1 MTIRNLNSTLKT
13 SLMNYDP
20 FIVAH
25 LIKFE
30 RPQKVSQFGG
40 EVQGTALDFTY
51 ITDAQ
56 HDILFDDGGKDRS
69 GNLLGVQNYRANKV
83 QSLGTINENIKA
95 KASNMSLILDS
106 SSLGASAQATV
117 TFTSSEMAGDV
128 DLVEKGFQEGDK
140 VLLTGTGSNNNK
152 YVRINSFK
160 NDGKTIVF
168 TAIDSISSDSS
179 AKIFTIALASEELL
193 AMLADKTASS
203 YTNYINRQVLIYKV
217 HINPETRAII
227 GEPYL
232 HFKGITNGVAIDE
245 KLDSSK
251 ITWTLSSHWGDF
263 IRVQGRMTDDATHR
277 ALQID
282 GSPDL
287 NSVIKSDYA
296 SDLGFMH
303 ANTAVNHLATYS
315 ATEIEYKQVDINGSW
330 PGGKRLREIEIEV
343 PRQTD
348 LQFNL
353 QAKMLP
359 VVYGVRKIDSFPVFV
374 DTHKD
379 RSSEVYKVDA
389 ICEGKIAGILDIF
402 IEDNSTICLDLPDFD
417 TRNPDGQSYDAN
429 TVEVKCNGR
438 ADRGDTLT
446 QYSNTGT
453 ELFNFNLSFMAN
465 VDWEAVA
472 AANPQYDYSE
482 VLDIDWSTYDTGTT
496 NSETGDAT
504 GILHKGSHSVNSPLK
519 ADFTFYQ
526 GLEDQQSDN
535 TLTNLASN
543 EQFKVQNSYYDGN
556 APYWSPNH
564 RLLDTAY
571 VVGKYTIAEGETSIP
586 SLKYV
591 VRGRDPECYNY
602 DGSYKHDYQSGTSE
616 ASSNFSLGSSVTL
629 HETGNNAQI
638 GSAVDIID
646 KWSTFDSD
654 GQRDHR
660 FRFSTSPNLVDS
672 SNNPITAFYMKNSS
686 NQKWHMQTWDHT
698 EITGTVSTALNT
710 TVFSEAVGT
719 SSGLKLTFTGSSTL
733 FKGVLAH
740 PKVEIGL
747 NKTATPTLSAS
758 TFAGFTYNSS
768 TSIIDNFSQITTVP
782 GLNSIQ
788 IKNAIVLASG
798 SSDDNFYNG
807 NTITLTDNSG
817 STPYV
822 QTRTIVDYV
831 GATKVAIVN
840 APWDW
845 QHPASS
851 GNTYAIGSIGDRRVT
866 INPAMQLLD
875 YMTNKRYGKGLE
887 ILSDIDLPAWKE
899 AAVSCDT
906 RSNIT
911 IAVPTSVSIAE
922 DEVYR
927 YPATGTPYFMG
938 TVSSVTTLG
947 GKKQVVFKDVVG
959 KLATKWNSW
968 KVFASGELYWHN
980 GKVYSG
986 TDAVVS
992 SAPSSNHLT
1001 SLALKKVG
1009 GTTIGV
1015 DLSEASANGNP
1026 IIKKYSTVSGNYTAA
1041 GYSLYDSDDI
1051 KYWRYL
1057 GWDDSSQRNVTRH
1070 QMNQVVD
1077 TKLPL
1082 FDNINKILSQFNGM
1096 LKYTAGK
1103 YSLQVK
1109 GQKGV
1114 VDAAEQITEA
1124 DIIGTI
1130 KLTDKGLKN
1139 SKNYVSTSIIDP
1151 ANKFEGRSVSFFNS
1165 DYLKEDKGIQKKGQF
1180 SLPGVTNYFNARF
1193 NVKQYLDESRY
1204 GLTIQFTL
1212 APRGLLL
1219 TAGSIIELTYDRFK
1233 YNSKE
1238 FRITNL
1244 NVKKDGTVDVV
1255 ADEHNDAA
1263 YAVPESAGVGYGIV
1277 EQPAVGQAP
1286 ESLPTPA
1293 PPTDLQCSQTSQ
1305 GEIVLT
1311 WANPSTFT
1319 SATHAVEIYSST
1331 VNNFETSAT
1340 SLIGTSETN
1349 SFHDIVGQGEG
1360 NQTRYYWI
1368 RIMMR
1373 TPKLNTAGTDFRNVP
1388 SLYAPLKP
1396 SSGTFVGVEGVG
1408 QATRAVRSIKLNPG
1422 ATTTFVYENDGT
1434 GIEPGFLAFTDITTT
1449 KFNDSGT
1456 VTYQWKINGS
1466 NVTNSNSDKST
1477 YRYNAPTNYSN
1488 MPQTVT
1494 VEMTDTLSDSTT
1506 IVVSDSVSF
1515 IGVRTVIDG
1524 YTVTPSSG
1532 THNFAATDLGAIDD
1546 ISSFST
1552 TFTVKRGGT
1561 DLTFDNASSPAA
1573 NTFKYGTFASVTPAN
1588 SVVPQVTGTDPDIIV
1603 LHASSGNFLTGTT
1616 VTQASFVVP
1625 IIENDTN
1632 TTIASIKIVLSK
1644 SLEGV
1649 NARTVRLSAPEQAI
1663 AYNSAGASPDPSA
1676 AFNITATPF
1685 NTTGTPKYQFFKG
1698 TTSVQASSTSAVYAY
1713 TAPTAY
1719 STLPEVITV
1728 KLREDNNTAV
1738 IATDT
1743 FTIFGVKD
1751 GADGTDA
1758 QNQKTVFVF
1767 KKNDTAIGFDGSNDA
1782 TSQTFASPTAGLEA
1796 GWSTTQPA
1804 LSSNNDKVYMSQ
1816 RLFTSDAASPQAT
1829 SWSTPVVVA
1838 RRTDGSAGT
1847 AAQNQKTVFVFK
1859 KNDTT
1864 ITFTSG
1870 NDATSQ
1876 TFASPTTGLEANW
1889 STTQPALSNNGDEV
1903 YMSQRLFTSDAA
1915 SPQATS
1921 WSTPVV
1927 VARRTDGINAI
1938 SAGYS
1943 NQAHV
1948 VPVSG
1953 AGAPTFTG
1961 SGGILSV
1968 FDGTTELSLKSNT
1981 QSSTAPAEADVGTYN
1996 VNIVK
2001 SSGTTLT
2008 EPAITGQGSA
2018 GATLADFS
2026 GSALTSVTVY
2036 SLNIYIRALDG
2047 TSHTRQIDITITP
2060 ADQGATG
2067 PAGLR
2072 TVHGHLFYEKET
2084 SGDPTAPTERTY
2096 TFLTGDIDG
2105 GSGANEVRS
2114 LDDGTAVNKWT
2125 NDPRTQD
2132 ASSGS
2137 GFYILPYFGTEAAAN
2152 SSTLEVT
2159 YGTIKPHTSFT
2170 GVVTF
2175 SSGNFSQSGS
2185 VLDSIDGSNVKV
2197 GTTALSEANTLN
2209 ANTTKA
2215 NVGLDNVNNP
2225 SSATIPIGT
2234 SEVAGN
2240 IGGVGITK
2248 IEGGNIKAEST
2259 IEVGLQTGTNK
2270 AGLTGTSAAGN
2281 LTGQLD
2287 TDVRVYS
2294 GSTFNNRANA
2304 PFRVTQE
2311 GVVHAE
2317 TGSIG
2322 GFLIGADAIESTTAG
2337 SRITLSSDLASNPNS
2352 PNQLTLT
2359 SRVGDD
2365 FLLYAGIPVKED
2377 VSQEDNPPFSIA
2389 SDGNVVMRSFELRDA
2404 NNTTILDSDN
2414 LLSDTLMSQIAGS
2427 LGGGTPTTSFEESTP
2442 NNLFELQLS
2451 QAQNVQI
2458 DFEIYSGGPYITGLD
2473 GTQTQ
2478 ALNSIMPQI
2487 AVEIEY
2493 RIKGNSTWLTL
2504 GTKTLTGV
2512 KNATQPSLTAEQYW
2526 ISAESFTARS
2536 SSTLYRSQI
2545 EFGYG
2550 CVTAQGNFKGSI
2562 QKQNL
2567 AAGTYEV
2574 RINSLTT
2581 TDKNITVS
2589 TRSYTPSGSQLVDY
2603 GYGFGATQSTTGATV
2618 IGAGRNFTVQNYTSG
2633 GYVDNSSWTSV
2644 INISPKFVKDSIS
2657 LSDYLPKTGGTVT
2670 GNITLDTGASI
2681 DSTTNTDLAIKRA
2694 GTTAL
2699 TLRNGYISLGSGID
2713 IRPGN
2718 GEGLYWFNGTGND
2731 MSLVG
2736 KMGTG
2741 DSGILIKAPQA
2752 SQTLFEFSDDGG
2764 LYNKFGRVSP
2774 DVSNPNSSTTYHWFT
2789 TSGGDDI
2796 WQVKL
2801 NTNPCITVSE
2811 ASVKTESVLE
2821 FADGTT
2827 QATAAQVAP
2836 YFYRRVSRTSNST
2849 TAAAVWSGILVVE
2862 DHYMSRGSIEHDNA
2876 ANFNDSN
2883 SILYTMYVANSS
2895 TSAVTK
2901 SFKILKLDDDVY
2913 IRVNN
2918 VQVASRG
2925 QTYSEHEVPVT
2936 LSISI
2941 PGKSTSSD
2949 PSKVSR
2955 IDIIKNDHGGG
2966 DHNLEMY
2973 CLLLDR
2979 PGANQK
2985 ITFQEFNDTYA
2996 ENDTTYTP

>member
-1 MTIRNLNSTLKT
+1 
-13 SLMNYDP
+13 MNYDP

-83 QSLGTINENIKA
+83 QSLGTINENIQA

-193 AMLADKTASS
+193 SMFADKTASS

-296 SDLGFMH
+296 SDLGFLH
-303 ANTAVNHLATYS
+303 ANTAINHLATYS

-417 TRNPDGQSYDAN
+417 TRNPSGQSYDAN

-453 ELFNFNLSFMAN
+453 ELINFDFSFLAN
-465 VDWEAVA
+465 IDWEAVA
-472 AANPQYDYSE
+472 LANPQYDYSAM
-482 VLDIDWSTYDTGTT
+482 LDIDWSTYDTGTT

-504 GILHKGSHSVNSPLK
+504 GIRHKGSHSVNSPLK

-535 TLTNLASN
+535 TLTNLASSK
-543 EQFKVQNSYYDGN
+543 QFKVQNSYYDGN

-602 DGSYKHDYQSGTSE
+602 DGSYNHDYQSGTSE
-616 ASSNFSLGSSVTL
+616 SSSNFSLGSSVTL

-698 EITGTVSTALNT
+698 EITGTISTALT
-710 TVFSEAVGT
+710 TTAFSEAVGT

-782 GLNSIQ
+782 NLNSIQ

-817 STPYV
+817 SIPYV

-875 YMTNKRYGKGLE
+875 YMTNKRYGKGLD
-887 ILSDIDLPAWKE
+887 IISDIDLPAWKE

-906 RSNIT
+906 RSNVT

-986 TDAVVS
+986 TGAVVS

-1026 IIKKYSTVSGNYTAA
+1026 LVKKYSTVSGNYTAA

-1193 NVKQYLDESRY
+1193 NIKQYLDESRY

-1219 TAGSIIELTYDRFK
+1219 TAGSIIELTYDRFG

-1311 WANPSTFT
+1311 WANPSTFN

-1331 VNNFETSAT
+1331 VNNFETLAT

-1388 SLYAPLKP
+1388 SLYSPLKP
-1396 SSGTFVGVEGVG
+1396 SSGIFVGVAGVG

-1434 GIEPGFLAFTDITTT
+1434 GIEPGFLASTNITTT

-1456 VTYQWKINGS
+1456 VTYQWKLNG
-1466 NVTNSNSDKST
+1466 TNITNGGNAGT
-1477 YRYNAPTNYSN
+1477 YQYNAPTNYSA
-1488 MPQTVT
+1488 MPQTIT
-1494 VEMTDTLSDSTT
+1494 VEMTDTLSDNTT
-1506 IVVSDSVSF
+1506 IVVSDSITF

-1524 YTVTPSSG
+1524 YTVTPSTG

-1573 NTFKYGTFASVTPAN
+1573 NTFKYGGFASVTPQN
-1588 SVVPQVTGTDPDIIV
+1588 SVVPQVTIADPDIIV
-1603 LHASSGNFLTGTT
+1603 LNASSGSFLTGTT

-1649 NARTVRLSAPEQAI
+1649 NSRTVSLSAPEQAI
-1663 AYNSAGASPDPSA
+1663 AYNSNGASPDPSA
-1676 AFNITATPF
+1676 SFNITATSF

-1698 TTSVQASSTSAVYAY
+1698 VTSVQNSSTNAVYAY

-1728 KLREDNNTAV
+1728 KLREDDNTAV

-1743 FTIFGVKD
+1743 FTIFGVKE
-1751 GADGTDA
+1751 
-1758 QNQKTVFVF
+1758 
-1767 KKNDTAIGFDGSNDA
+1767 GS
-1782 TSQTFASPTAGLEA
+1782 
-1796 GWSTTQPA
+1796 
-1804 LSSNNDKVYMSQ
+1804 
-1816 RLFTSDAASPQAT
+1816 
-1829 SWSTPVVVA
+1829 
-1838 RRTDGSAGT
+1838 
-1847 AAQNQKTVFVFK
+1847 
-1859 KNDTT
+1859 
-1864 ITFTSG
+1864 
-1870 NDATSQ
+1870 
-1876 TFASPTTGLEANW
+1876 
-1889 STTQPALSNNGDEV
+1889 
-1903 YMSQRLFTSDAA
+1903 
-1915 SPQATS
+1915 
-1921 WSTPVV
+1921 
-1927 VARRTDGINAI
+1927 NAI

-1943 NQAHV
+1943 NQAHT
-1948 VPVSG
+1948 VPVSIS
-1953 AGAPTFTG
+1953 GAPTFTG
-1961 SGGILSV
+1961 SGGVLSV
-1968 FDGTTELSLKSNT
+1968 FDGITELSLKSNT
-1981 QSSTAPAEADVGTYN
+1981 QSSTAPAAADVGTYN
-1996 VNIVK
+1996 VDIVK

-2018 GATLADFS
+2018 GATLADFG

-2047 TSHTRQIDITITP
+2047 TTHTRQIDITITP

-2072 TVHGHLFYEKET
+2072 TVHGHLFYEKDT
-2084 SGDPTAPTERTY
+2084 SPTVYPDPPGNAGKTY

-2105 GSGANEVRS
+2105 GAGANEVRS

-2132 ASSGS
+2132 ASSGN
-2137 GFYILPYFGTEAAAN
+2137 GFYILPYFGTETAAN

-2175 SSGNFSQSGS
+2175 SSGNFSQGGS

-2215 NVGLDNVNNP
+2215 NVGLGNVNNP
-2225 SSATIPIGT
+2225 SSATTPIGT
-2234 SEVAGN
+2234 SEVANN
-2240 IGGVGITK
+2240 IGGVGISK
-2248 IEGGNIKAEST
+2248 IEGGNILAEST
-2259 IEVGLQTGTNK
+2259 IQVGLQTGTNK
-2270 AGLTGTSAAGN
+2270 AGLTGTSATGG
-2281 LTGQLD
+2281 LTGQ
-2287 TDVRVYS
+2287 
-2294 GSTFNNRANA
+2294 
-2304 PFRVTQE
+2304 
-2311 GVVHAE
+2311 
-2317 TGSIG
+2317 
-2322 GFLIGADAIESTTAG
+2322 ADDRCTNI
-2337 SRITLSSDLASNPNS
+2337 
-2352 PNQLTLT
+2352 
-2359 SRVGDD
+2359 
-2365 FLLYAGIPVKED
+2365 
-2377 VSQEDNPPFSIA
+2377 
-2389 SDGNVVMRSFELRDA
+2389 LRH
-2404 NNTTILDSDN
+2404 
-2414 LLSDTLMSQIAGS
+2414 
-2427 LGGGTPTTSFEESTP
+2427 
-2442 NNLFELQLS
+2442 
-2451 QAQNVQI
+2451 
-2458 DFEIYSGGPYITGLD
+2458 
-2473 GTQTQ
+2473 
-2478 ALNSIMPQI
+2478 
-2487 AVEIEY
+2487 
-2493 RIKGNSTWLTL
+2493 WL
-2504 GTKTLTGV
+2504 
-2512 KNATQPSLTAEQYW
+2512 
-2526 ISAESFTARS
+2526 
-2536 SSTLYRSQI
+2536 
-2545 EFGYG
+2545 
-2550 CVTAQGNFKGSI
+2550 
-2562 QKQNL
+2562 
-2567 AAGTYEV
+2567 
-2574 RINSLTT
+2574 
-2581 TDKNITVS
+2581 
-2589 TRSYTPSGSQLVDY
+2589 
-2603 GYGFGATQSTTGATV
+2603 
-2618 IGAGRNFTVQNYTSG
+2618 
-2633 GYVDNSSWTSV
+2633 
-2644 INISPKFVKDSIS
+2644 
-2657 LSDYLPKTGGTVT
+2657 
-2670 GNITLDTGASI
+2670 
-2681 DSTTNTDLAIKRA
+2681 
-2694 GTTAL
+2694 
-2699 TLRNGYISLGSGID
+2699 
-2713 IRPGN
+2713 
-2718 GEGLYWFNGTGND
+2718 
-2731 MSLVG
+2731 
-2736 KMGTG
+2736 
-2741 DSGILIKAPQA
+2741 
-2752 SQTLFEFSDDGG
+2752 
-2764 LYNKFGRVSP
+2764 
-2774 DVSNPNSSTTYHWFT
+2774 
-2789 TSGGDDI
+2789 
-2796 WQVKL
+2796 
-2801 NTNPCITVSE
+2801 
-2811 ASVKTESVLE
+2811 
-2821 FADGTT
+2821 
-2827 QATAAQVAP
+2827 
-2836 YFYRRVSRTSNST
+2836 
-2849 TAAAVWSGILVVE
+2849 
-2862 DHYMSRGSIEHDNA
+2862 
-2876 ANFNDSN
+2876 
-2883 SILYTMYVANSS
+2883 
-2895 TSAVTK
+2895 
-2901 SFKILKLDDDVY
+2901 
-2913 IRVNN
+2913 
-2918 VQVASRG
+2918 
-2925 QTYSEHEVPVT
+2925 
-2936 LSISI
+2936 
-2941 PGKSTSSD
+2941 
-2949 PSKVSR
+2949 
-2955 IDIIKNDHGGG
+2955 
-2966 DHNLEMY
+2966 
-2973 CLLLDR
+2973 
-2979 PGANQK
+2979 
-2985 ITFQEFNDTYA
+2985 
-2996 ENDTTYTP
+2996 

>member
-56 HDILFDDGGKDRS
+56 HDILFDDGSKDRS
-69 GNLLGVQNYRANKV
+69 GSSLGIQNYRANKV
-83 QSLGTINENIKA
+83 QSLGTINENIQA
-95 KASNMSLILDS
+95 KASNMSLVLDS
-106 SSLGASAQATV
+106 SALGASAQSTV
-117 TFTSSEMAGDV
+117 TFTSSEMTGDV
-128 DLVEKGFQEGDK
+128 DLAERGFQEGDK
-140 VLLTGTGSNNNK
+140 VLLVGTGSNNNK

-160 NDGKTIVF
+160 NEGKTIVF
-168 TAIDSISSDSS
+168 TPIDTISSDSS
-179 AKIFTIALASEELL
+179 AKVFTITLASEELL
-193 AMLADKTASS
+193 TMLSDKTASS
-203 YTNYINRQVLIYKV
+203 YTNYINRQVFIYKV

-251 ITWTLSSHWGDF
+251 VTWTLSSHWGDF

-277 ALQID
+277 ALQVD

-296 SDLGFMH
+296 TDLGFMH
-303 ANTAVNHLATYS
+303 ANTAINHLATY
-315 ATEIEYKQVDINGSW
+315 TDTKIEYKQVDINGGW
-330 PGGKRLREIEIEV
+330 PGGKRIREIEVEV

-359 VVYGVRKIDSFPVFV
+359 VVYGVRKVDSFPIFV

-379 RSSEVYKVDA
+379 RSSEVYKIDA

-402 IEDNSTICLDLPDFD
+402 IEDNPTICLDLPDFD
-417 TRNPDGQSYDAN
+417 SRSPDGASFDSE
-429 TVEVKCNGR
+429 TVEIQCNGR
-438 ADRGDTLT
+438 ADRGDTLSH
-446 QYSNTGT
+446 YSNLGSTP
-453 ELFNFNLSFMAN
+453 LQFNWSFLAN
-465 VDWEAVA
+465 IDWEALA
-472 AANPQYDYSE
+472 AANPQYDYSA
-482 VLDIDWSTYDTGTT
+482 VLSIDWDAAATGTT
-496 NSETGDAT
+496 NAQTGDAT
-504 GILHKGSHSVNSPLK
+504 GILHKGSHSITSPLQ

-526 GLEDQQSDN
+526 GLEDQQADN

-543 EQFKVQNSYYDGN
+543 NNFKVQNSYYDGN

-571 VVGKYTIAEGETSIP
+571 VMGKYTIAAGETTIP
-586 SLKYV
+586 SLKYI

-602 DGSYKHDYQSGTSE
+602 DGSYRHDYESGTSE
-616 ASSNFSLGSSVTL
+616 SHSNFALGSSITL
-629 HETGNNAQI
+629 HKTSDNTQI
-638 GSAVDIID
+638 GSTVTIID

-654 GQRDHR
+654 GNRDHR
-660 FRFSTSPNLVDS
+660 FRFSTTPNLTDGS
-672 SNNPITAFYMKNSS
+672 SAITAFYMKNSS

-698 EITGTVSTALNT
+698 EITGTVSTALST
-710 TVFSEAVGT
+710 TSFSEATGT
-719 SSGLKLTFTGSSTL
+719 SSGLKLTFTGSSTV
-733 FKGVLAH
+733 FKSVLAH
-740 PKVEIGL
+740 PKVEIGITKSTL
-747 NKTATPTLSAS
+747 PTLSAS

-768 TSIIDNFSQITTVP
+768 TSVIDNFSQITTVQN
-782 GLNSIQ
+782 LNSVQ

-798 SSDDNFYNG
+798 SSTDNFYNG
-807 NTITLTDNSG
+807 NKITLTDNSG
-817 STPYV
+817 STPYI
-822 QTRTIVDYV
+822 QERTIVDYD
-831 GATKVAIVN
+831 GTTKVAIVN

-845 QHPASS
+845 QYIPSS
-851 GNTYAIGSIGDRRVT
+851 GDTYAIGSIGDRRVT
-866 INPAMQLLD
+866 LNPSMQLLD
-875 YMTNKRYGKGLE
+875 YMTSKRYGKGLD
-887 ILSDIDLPAWKE
+887 ISSDIDLPAWKE

-906 RSNIT
+906 RSDVT
-911 IAVPTSVSIAE
+911 IAVPTSVSIAV
-922 DEVYR
+922 DEVYT
-927 YPATGTPYFMG
+927 YPVSGEPHFMG
-938 TVSSVTTLG
+938 TVKSVDTLG

-959 KLATKWNSW
+959 KLGTKWNSW
-968 KVFASGELYWHN
+968 KIFGSGELYWYN
-980 GKVYSG
+980 GKAYAG
-986 TDAVVS
+986 TGAVVS
-992 SAPSSNHLT
+992 SAPSSNHLV

-1009 GTTIGV
+1009 GSTIGI
-1015 DLSEASANGNP
+1015 DLSESSANGNP
-1026 IIKKYSTVSGNYTAA
+1026 LVKKYSTVSQSYTAS
-1041 GYSLYDSDDI
+1041 GYSLYDADDV

-1082 FDNINKILSQFNGM
+1082 FDNINKILYQFNGM
-1096 LKYTAGK
+1096 LKYTSGK

-1109 GQKGV
+1109 GQKGT

-1130 KLTDKGLKN
+1130 KLSDKGLKN

-1193 NVKQYLDESRY
+1193 NIKQYLDESRY

-1219 TAGSIIELTYDRFK
+1219 TAGSIIELTYDRFG

-1263 YAVPESAGVGYGIV
+1263 YVVPESTGAGYGIV
-1277 EQPAVGQAP
+1277 EQPQIGQSP
-1286 ESLPTPA
+1286 EPLPTPA
-1293 PPTDLQCSQTSQ
+1293 APTSLQCSQTSQ

-1311 WANPSTFT
+1311 WTNPSTFT
-1319 SATHAVEIYSST
+1319 SATHSVEIYSST
-1331 VNNFETSAT
+1331 VNNFDNTT
-1340 SLIGTSETN
+1340 DPVTLIGTSDTN
-1349 SFHDIVGQGEG
+1349 SFHDVIGQGEG

-1368 RIMMR
+1368 RAMVR
-1373 TPKLNTAGTDFRNVP
+1373 TPKFNVSGTDFRNVP
-1388 SLYAPLKP
+1388 SLFEPSRP
-1396 SSGTFVGVEGVG
+1396 SSGTFVGVQGVG

-1434 GIEPGFLAFTDITTT
+1434 GIEPGFVAFTDITTT

-1466 NVTNSNSDKST
+1466 NVTNTNSDKST

-1561 DLTFDNASSPAA
+1561 NLTFDNASSPAA
-1573 NTFKYGTFASVTPAN
+1573 NTFKYGTFGSVTPTN
-1588 SVVPQVTGTDPDIIV
+1588 SVVPQVTVSDPDIIV
-1603 LHASSGNFLTGTT
+1603 LHASTGNFLTGTT

-1632 TTIASIKIVLSK
+1632 TTIANIKIVLSK

-1649 NARTVRLSAPEQAI
+1649 NARTVSLSAPEQAI

-1698 TTSVQASSTSAVYAY
+1698 ATSVQASSTNAVYAY

-1728 KLREDNNTAV
+1728 KLRENDNNAV

-1743 FTIFGVKD
+1743 FTIFGVKE

-1767 KKNDTAIGFDGSNDA
+1767 KKNDDTIGFAGSNDA
-1782 TSQTFASPTAGLEA
+1782 TNQSFASPTAGLEA

-1816 RLFTSDAASPQAT
+1816 RLFTSDAASPQA
-1829 SWSTPVVVA
+1829 SGWSDPVIVA
-1838 RRTDGSAGT
+1838 QKTNGAAGT
-1847 AAQNQKTVFVFK
+1847 DAQNQKTVFVFK
-1859 KNDTT
+1859 KNDDT
-1864 ITFTSG
+1864 IGFTGS
-1870 NDATSQ
+1870 NNATNQS
-1876 TFASPTTGLEANW
+1876 FASPTTGLEAGW

-1915 SPQATS
+1915 SPQAAS
-1921 WSTPVV
+1921 WSAPVV

-1943 NQAHV
+1943 NQAHA

-1961 SGGILSV
+1961 SGGVLSV

-2001 SSGTTLT
+2001 SSGTTLN
-2008 EPAITGQGSA
+2008 EPAITGAGSA
-2018 GATLADFS
+2018 GATLGNFS

-2067 PAGLR
+2067 PDGLR
-2072 TVHGHLFYEKET
+2072 TVHGNLFYEKDS
-2084 SGDPTAPTERTY
+2084 SGAPSAPTGTTY
-2096 TFLTGDIDG
+2096 AFSTGKV
-2105 GSGANEVRS
+2105 SGTGINDSGTTNVWKNEP
-2114 LDDGTAVNKWT
+2114 N
-2125 NDPRTQD
+2125 TQD
-2132 ASSGS
+2132 ASSGN
-2137 GFYILPYFGTEAAAN
+2137 GFYILTYFGTESAAN
-2152 SSTLEVT
+2152 SSTFDIQ
-2159 YGTIKPHTSFT
+2159 YGSIKSHTSFT

-2175 SSGNFSQSGS
+2175 SSGDFSQGGS
-2185 VLDSIDGSNVKV
+2185 TINNIDGGNVQV
-2197 GTTALSEANTLN
+2197 GSTALTETNTLN
-2209 ANTTKA
+2209 ANTTSTD
-2215 NVGLDNVNNP
+2215 VGLGNVNNP
-2225 SSATIPIGT
+2225 GSATTPIGT
-2234 SEVAGN
+2234 GEVAAN
-2240 IGGVGITK
+2240 IGGVGISK
-2248 IEGGNIKAEST
+2248 IEGGNILAEST
-2259 IEVGLQTGTNK
+2259 IEVGLQSGTNK

-2281 LTGQLD
+2281 LTGQAD
-2287 TDVRVYS
+2287 TDVRIYS
-2294 GSTFNNRANA
+2294 GAEFDNRANA
-2304 PFRVTQE
+2304 PFSVTQE
-2311 GVVHAE
+2311 GEINAE
-2317 TGSIG
+2317 FGTIG
-2322 GFLIGADAIESTTAG
+2322 GFLIGQDAIESTTAG
-2337 SRITLSSDLASNPNS
+2337 SRMTLGSDLASNPQ
-2352 PNQLTLT
+2352 NQLTLT
-2359 SRVGDD
+2359 SRTDD
-2365 FLLYAGIPVKED
+2365 AFLLYAGIPVKPD
-2377 VSQEDNPPFSIA
+2377 GGVTQEDNPPFSIA

-2427 LGGGTPTTSFEESTP
+2427 LGGGTPTTSFDEGTP

-2458 DFEIYSGGPYITGLD
+2458 DFEIYSGGPYITGFG
-2473 GTQTQ
+2473 GTETQ

-2493 RIKGNSTWLTL
+2493 RIKGNSTWIPL

-2512 KNATQPSLTAEQYW
+2512 KNASLPSLSAEQYW

-2581 TDKNITVS
+2581 ADKNITVY
-2589 TRSYTPSGSQLVDY
+2589 TRSYNPTGSQLVDY

-2633 GYVDNSSWTSV
+2633 GYVDNSNWTSV
-2644 INISPKFVKDSIS
+2644 ITVSPKFVKDSIS

-2670 GNITLDTGASI
+2670 GNITFDTGASI

-2694 GTTAL
+2694 GSTAL
-2699 TLRNGYISLGSGID
+2699 TLRNGYVSFSEQ
-2713 IRPGN
+2713 IRPQNFN
-2718 GEGLYWFNGTGND
+2718 GIYYYNSTGHDMALGFSAGTGNS
-2731 MSLVG
+2731 SLYISLPV
-2736 KMGTG
+2736 
-2741 DSGILIKAPQA
+2741 A
-2752 SQTLFEFSDDGG
+2752 SQTLFKFHQNGG
-2764 LYNKFGRVSP
+2764 LYNTFGRVSP
-2774 DVSNPNSSTTYHWFT
+2774 DVSAPNSSTTYHWFT
-2789 TSGGDDI
+2789 TSGGDDV

-2801 NTNPCITVSE
+2801 NNNSCLTVSE

-2836 YFYRRVSRTSNST
+2836 YFYRRVSNSTNKT
-2849 TAAAVWSGILVVE
+2849 TAAQVWADTLVVE

-2876 ANFNDSN
+2876 AGFNDSN
-2883 SILYTMYVANSS
+2883 SVLYTMYVANSS

-2918 VQVASRG
+2918 VQVASRTT
-2925 QTYSEHEVPVT
+2925 TYSSQSFPVT
-2936 LSISI
+2936 LNISI
-2941 PGKSTSSD
+2941 PGKASGTT
-2949 PSKVSR
+2949 SKVSR

-2966 DHNLEMY
+2966 DHEFEMY

-2985 ITFQEFNDTYA
+2985 ITFQEFNDTYT

>member
-30 RPQKVSQFGG
+30 RPQNVSQFGG

-56 HDILFDDGGKDRS
+56 HDILFDDGSKDRS
-69 GNLLGVQNYRANKV
+69 GNLLGIQNYRANKV
-83 QSLGTINENIKA
+83 QSLGTINENIQA
-95 KASNMSLILDS
+95 KASNMSLVLDS
-106 SSLGASAQATV
+106 SALGASAQATV
-117 TFTSSEMAGDV
+117 TFTSSEMTGDV
-128 DLVEKGFQEGDK
+128 DLAESGFQEGDK

-160 NDGKTIVF
+160 NNGKTIVF
-168 TAIDSISSDSS
+168 TPIDTISSDSS
-179 AKIFTIALASEELL
+179 AKVFTLTLASEELL

-203 YTNYINRQVLIYKV
+203 YTNYINRQVFIYKV

-232 HFKGITNGVAIDE
+232 HFKGITNGVAIEE

-296 SDLGFMH
+296 TDLGFMH
-303 ANTAVNHLATYS
+303 SNTAINHLATYID
-315 ATEIEYKQVDINGSW
+315 TEIEYKQVDINGGW

-359 VVYGVRKIDSFPVFV
+359 VVYGVRKVDSFPIFV

-379 RSSEVYKVDA
+379 RSSEVYKIDA

-402 IEDNSTICLDLPDFD
+402 IEDNPTICLDLPDFD
-417 TRNPDGQSYDAN
+417 SRNSQGAQYDAD
-429 TVEVKCNGR
+429 TVEIQCNGR
-438 ADRGDTLT
+438 ADRGDTLSH
-446 QYSNTGT
+446 YSNVNSSST
-453 ELFNFNLSFMAN
+453 FSYNWSFLAN
-465 VDWEAVA
+465 IDWEALA
-472 AANPQYDYSE
+472 AANPQYDYST
-482 VLDIDWSTYDTGTT
+482 VLAIDWDTLATGTT
-496 NSETGDAT
+496 NAETGDAT
-504 GILHKGSHSVNSPLK
+504 GLLHKGSHSITSPLR

-526 GLEDQQSDN
+526 GLEDQQADN

-543 EQFKVQNSYYDGN
+543 NNFKIQNSYYEGN

-571 VVGKYTIAEGETSIP
+571 VMGKYTIAAGETSIP

-602 DGSYKHDYQSGTSE
+602 DGSYRHDYESGTSE
-616 ASSNFSLGSSVTL
+616 SPSNFSLGSSVTL
-629 HETGNNAQI
+629 HKTSDNTQI
-638 GSAVDIID
+638 GSTVTIID

-654 GQRDHR
+654 GIRDHR
-660 FRFSTSPNLVDS
+660 FRFSTAPTLTDGSGA
-672 SNNPITAFYMKNSS
+672 ITAFYMKNSS

-698 EITGTVSTALNT
+698 EITGTVSTVLST
-710 TVFSEAVGT
+710 TSFSEAVGT
-719 SSGLKLTFTGSSTL
+719 SSGLKLTFTGSSTV
-733 FKGVLAH
+733 FKSVLAH
-740 PKVEIGL
+740 PKAEIGITK
-747 NKTATPTLSAS
+747 NTIPTLSAS

-768 TSIIDNFSQITTVP
+768 TSVIDNFSQITTVQN
-782 GLNSIQ
+782 LDSVQ

-798 SSDDNFYNG
+798 SSTDNFYNG
-807 NTITLTDNSG
+807 NRITLTDNSG

-822 QTRTIVDYV
+822 QERTIVDYD
-831 GATKVAIVN
+831 GTTKVAIVN

-845 QHPASS
+845 QYLPSS
-851 GNTYAIGSIGDRRVT
+851 GDTYAIGSIGDRRVT
-866 INPAMQLLD
+866 LNPSMQLLD
-875 YMTNKRYGKGLE
+875 YMTSKRYGKGLD
-887 ILSDIDLPAWKE
+887 ISSDIDLPAWKE
-899 AAVSCDT
+899 AAVACDT
-906 RSNIT
+906 RSDVI
-911 IAVPTSVSIAE
+911 IAVPTSVSIAVN
-922 DEVYR
+922 EVYT
-927 YPATGTPYFMG
+927 YPATGEPHFMG
-938 TVSSVTTLG
+938 TVKSVDTLG

-959 KLATKWNSW
+959 KLGTKWNSW
-968 KVFASGELYWHN
+968 KSFRSGELYWYN
-980 GKVYSG
+980 GKAYAG
-986 TDAVVS
+986 TGAVVS
-992 SAPSSNHLT
+992 SAPSSNHLV

-1009 GTTIGV
+1009 GSTIAV
-1015 DLSEASANGNP
+1015 DLSESSANGNP
-1026 IIKKYSTVSGNYTAA
+1026 LVKKYSTVSGSYTAS
-1041 GYSLYDSDDI
+1041 GYSLYDADDV

-1082 FDNINKILSQFNGM
+1082 FDNINKILYQFNGM
-1096 LKYTAGK
+1096 LKYTGGK

-1114 VDAAEQITEA
+1114 VDPAEQITEA

-1130 KLTDKGLKN
+1130 KLSDKGLKN

-1165 DYLKEDKGIQKKGQF
+1165 DYLKQDKGIQKKGQF

-1193 NVKQYLDESRY
+1193 NIKQYLDESRY

-1219 TAGSIIELTYDRFK
+1219 TAGSIIELTYDRFG

-1277 EQPAVGQAP
+1277 EQPESGQSP
-1286 ESLPTPA
+1286 EPLPTPEA
-1293 PPTDLQCSQTSQ
+1293 PTDLQCSQTSQ

-1311 WANPSTFT
+1311 WTNSSTFT
-1319 SATHAVEIYSST
+1319 SATHTIEVYSST
-1331 VNNFETSAT
+1331 VNNFDNTT
-1340 SLIGTSETN
+1340 DPVTLIGTSETN

-1368 RIMMR
+1368 RAMVR
-1373 TPKLNTAGTDFRNVP
+1373 TPKFNVSGTDFRNVP
-1388 SLYAPLKP
+1388 SLFEPSRP
-1396 SSGTFVGVEGVG
+1396 SSGTFVGKEGVG

-1434 GIEPGFLAFTDITTT
+1434 GIEPGSLAFTDITTT

-1456 VTYQWKINGS
+1456 VTYQWKLNGT
-1466 NVTNSNSDKST
+1466 NVTNPNADKST

-1488 MPQTVT
+1488 MPQTIT
-1494 VEMTDTLSDSTT
+1494 VEMTDTLSDGTT
-1506 IVVSDSVSF
+1506 IVVSDSISF
-1515 IGVRTVIDG
+1515 IGVRTIIDG
-1524 YTVTPSSG
+1524 YTVTPSTG

-1573 NTFKYGTFASVTPAN
+1573 NTFKYGTFGSVTPAN
-1588 SVVPQVTGTDPDIIV
+1588 SVVPQVTVADPDIIV
-1603 LHASSGNFLTGTT
+1603 LHTSTGSFLTGTS

-1649 NARTVRLSAPEQAI
+1649 NSRNVSLSAPEQAI
-1663 AYNSAGASPDPSA
+1663 AYNSNGASPNPSA
-1676 AFNITATPF
+1676 SFNITATSF

-1698 TTSVQASSTSAVYAY
+1698 STSVQSSSTSAVYAY
-1713 TAPTAY
+1713 TAPAAY

-1728 KLREDNNTAV
+1728 KLREDNNNAV

-1743 FTIFGVKD
+1743 FTIFGVKE
-1751 GADGTDA
+1751 GA
-1758 QNQKTVFVF
+1758 
-1767 KKNDTAIGFDGSNDA
+1767 
-1782 TSQTFASPTAGLEA
+1782 
-1796 GWSTTQPA
+1796 
-1804 LSSNNDKVYMSQ
+1804 
-1816 RLFTSDAASPQAT
+1816 
-1829 SWSTPVVVA
+1829 
-1838 RRTDGSAGT
+1838 
-1847 AAQNQKTVFVFK
+1847 
-1859 KNDTT
+1859 
-1864 ITFTSG
+1864 
-1870 NDATSQ
+1870 
-1876 TFASPTTGLEANW
+1876 
-1889 STTQPALSNNGDEV
+1889 
-1903 YMSQRLFTSDAA
+1903 
-1915 SPQATS
+1915 
-1921 WSTPVV
+1921 
-1927 VARRTDGINAI
+1927 NAI

-1943 NQAHV
+1943 NQAHT
-1948 VPVSG
+1948 VPVSIS
-1953 AGAPTFTG
+1953 GAPTFTG
-1961 SGGILSV
+1961 SGGVLSV

-1981 QSSTAPAEADVGTYN
+1981 QSNTAPAVSDVGTYN
-1996 VNIVK
+1996 VDIVK

-2008 EPAITGQGSA
+2008 EPGITGAGSA
-2018 GATLADFS
+2018 GATLSAFA

-2047 TSHTRQIDITITP
+2047 TAHTRQIDITITP

-2067 PAGLR
+2067 GTGAAGLR
-2072 TVHGHLFYEKET
+2072 TVHGNLYYEKDT
-2084 SGDPTAPTERTY
+2084 SGAPTAPTGTTY
-2096 TFLTGDIDG
+2096 TFSTGKV
-2105 GSGANEVRS
+2105 SGTGINDSGTTNVWKNEP
-2114 LDDGTAVNKWT
+2114 N
-2125 NDPRTQD
+2125 TQS
-2132 ASSGS
+2132 ASSS
-2137 GFYILPYFGTEAAAN
+2137 NGFYILNYFGTESAAN
-2152 SSTLEVT
+2152 STSFDIQH
-2159 YGTIKPHTSFT
+2159 GGIKAHTSFT

-2175 SSGNFSQSGS
+2175 SSGDFSQDGS
-2185 VLDSIDGSNVKV
+2185 TINNIDGGNVQV
-2197 GTTALSEANTLN
+2197 GSTPLSEANTLN
-2209 ANTTKA
+2209 ENTTKTD
-2215 NVGLDNVNNP
+2215 VGLDNINNP
-2225 SSATIPIGT
+2225 STATTPIGT
-2234 SEVAGN
+2234 GEVAAN
-2240 IGGVGITK
+2240 IGGVGISK
-2248 IEGGNIKAEST
+2248 IEGGKIIAEST
-2259 IEVGLQTGTNK
+2259 IEVGLQSGTNK

-2281 LTGQLD
+2281 LTGQAE
-2287 TDVRVYS
+2287 TDVRIYS
-2294 GSTFNNRANA
+2294 GAEFDNRVNA

-2311 GVVHAE
+2311 GNFHAE

-2322 GFLIGADAIESTTAG
+2322 GFLIGEDTIKSATAG
-2337 SRITLSSDLASNPNS
+2337 SRITVGSDLASNPQ
-2352 PNQLTLT
+2352 NQLTLT
-2359 SRVGDD
+2359 SRVDD
-2365 FLLYAGIPVKED
+2365 AFLLYAGIPVKEN

-2389 SDGNVVMRSFELRDA
+2389 SDGNVVMRSFELRDS
-2404 NNTTILDSDN
+2404 NNATILDSDN

-2427 LGGGTPTTSFEESTP
+2427 LGGGTPTTSFDESTP
-2442 NNLFELQLS
+2442 NNFFELQLS

-2473 GTQTQ
+2473 GTETQ
-2478 ALNSIMPQI
+2478 ALNSIMPQV

-2493 RIKGNSTWLTL
+2493 RVKGNSTWLPL

-2512 KNATQPSLTAEQYW
+2512 KQATLPSLTAEQYW
-2526 ISAESFTARS
+2526 ISAEQFSARS

-2574 RINSLTT
+2574 RINSLTNS
-2581 TDKNITVS
+2581 DKNITVS
-2589 TRSYTPSGSQLVDY
+2589 TRSYSPTGSQLIDY

-2618 IGAGRNFTVQNYTSG
+2618 IGAGRNFTIQNYTSG
-2633 GYVDNSSWTSV
+2633 GYVDNSKWTSV
-2644 INISPKFVKDSIS
+2644 INVSPKFVKDSIS

-2670 GNITLDTGASI
+2670 GNITFDTGASI
-2681 DSTTNTDLAIKRA
+2681 DSTTNTDLAIKRS
-2694 GTTAL
+2694 GSTAF
-2699 TLRNGYISLGSGID
+2699 TLNNGYVSFSHQIRPNNTNGIWYYNGSGHDMSI
-2713 IRPGN
+2713 GF
-2718 GEGLYWFNGTGND
+2718 GAGTGN
-2731 MSLVG
+2731 SSISINLPV
-2736 KMGTG
+2736 
-2741 DSGILIKAPQA
+2741 AE
-2752 SQTLFEFSDDGG
+2752 QTLFKFHQNGG
-2764 LYNKFGRVSP
+2764 LYNTYGRVSP
-2774 DVSNPNSSTTYHWFT
+2774 DVTNPNSSTTYHWFT

-2801 NTNPCITVSE
+2801 NNTSCLTVAESELQFNTTGTERMKITDSEIQSVNAKFTGKGAIGYIDVSVSSNTDNNQTV
-2811 ASVKTESVLE
+2811 AYTLPTGTKPVAVVVESPNQGSGPLSGAGFDMARIINIRQNFCVIDRYNE
-2821 FADGTT
+2821 EGGTQSIT
-2827 QATAAQVAP
+2827 L
-2836 YFYRRVSRTSNST
+2836 RVYYST
-2849 TAAAVWSGILVVE
+2849 T
-2862 DHYMSRGSIEHDNA
+2862 
-2876 ANFNDSN
+2876 
-2883 SILYTMYVANSS
+2883 
-2895 TSAVTK
+2895 
-2901 SFKILKLDDDVY
+2901 
-2913 IRVNN
+2913 
-2918 VQVASRG
+2918 
-2925 QTYSEHEVPVT
+2925 
-2936 LSISI
+2936 
-2941 PGKSTSSD
+2941 
-2949 PSKVSR
+2949 
-2955 IDIIKNDHGGG
+2955 
-2966 DHNLEMY
+2966 
-2973 CLLLDR
+2973 
-2979 PGANQK
+2979 
-2985 ITFQEFNDTYA
+2985 
-2996 ENDTTYTP
+2996 